1 METPRRAFALSRA
14 ALAAASLFASAAA
27 PAAELTWDA
36 DGAASAALGG
46 TGTWNLLGSTWD
58 NAGTAQAWT
67 SADSAIFGTTAGTV
81 TLGTDITAQG
91 LTFSVDGYTLT
102 GSTLTLGGGITANGS
117 ATISSGITLGAASS
131 WSVANTK
138 TLTVS
143 GTIGGGF
150 ALTKSGE
157 GTLALNAANTF
168 SGGLTLSSGSITL
181 GDNAGLGSGTLTF
194 AGGTLQTNGSNRV
207 VANNLAF
214 RASTSSGLV
223 GSPAGDILY
232 TGAASGSG
240 TAVLNSNVSRSVWLQ
255 GDWSGFTGTL
265 SLTQYTDGT
274 NYRLGGA
281 PGLTTSNDL
290 TNASNLSQA
299 KVVMAGTPT
308 NRALSWNGV
317 AGATVRIGELSGTG
331 GRIDASGRAAN
342 WEVGALGTSTTFA
355 GVIAGTGTSLTKVGV
370 GTLTLTGA
378 NTYTGGTSV
387 KGGELVISAESGL
400 GAAPGSY
407 VANHLTLD
415 NGALV
420 VTAGMTLGVNRGIT
434 LGSGGAWLRSTALGG
449 GTAYNIDAKVTGTG
463 QLNIFAHGNTS
474 DTGGGV
480 GGNLHLGNTGND
492 FTGNIVIKSGVVSFN
507 GDSAF
512 GNAANTI
519 TIEGGGFVATGN
531 RTLASTRSIILSGG
545 GDKIFRVYGS
555 QTLTVQ
561 GAISGAG
568 NVRHTDGGTL
578 TLAGTSNFTG
588 NLINAAGTLA
598 LSGAQGYTGYLH
610 ITNRTTLRLDADNVL
625 PDARTVLMYGGTTF
639 NVNGRTDTMG
649 SLTTG
654 SASDTDVIVNLGSVG
669 STGTLTVTSNSLP
682 AGMTSGYSE
691 ATVHAKVTGSGN
703 LAYVNTGSPTAV
715 WNISNTANDFIGNV
729 VVTAGRIRFLADG
742 ALGNAANDL
751 VFNGDPVTT
760 WGDQD
765 GRASLQVTN
774 GTNLTLGSG
783 RTLTL
788 NSGKEGTLHVW
799 GGTTTTVEG
808 QVTGAGG
815 LRKQDSGVLLLSNAA
830 NNWSGSLNIVNG
842 EVRIGSAGALSPSA
856 QVFVHAGTLNING
869 FSSSSRG
876 LSSATGGTLNLGS
889 AGATLTSTGALK
901 PSHYGTQSLDGK
913 ITGTGNLTY
922 ANATSHTDAWDIRA
936 TTNDFVGT
944 ITVRSGRMR
953 FASDASLG
961 NLENDL
967 VFDGETVTT
976 WGNGD
981 GRASVQIVNS
991 GDLTFSAARTITL
1004 NAGKQGT
1011 FYVWGTRLH
1020 TVQGQVTGAG
1030 GLRKEDDGTLV
1041 LGNVTNNWT
1050 GDTRVARGTL
1060 RVGAA
1065 GALSSGTTLLIGG
1078 SGTVNLNSL
1087 QSSVVGL
1094 ASEGQTGGLLNG
1106 GGRLTVTGGGNYDY
1120 SGRVS
1125 LSTLRQS
1132 GTGTQTL
1139 SGPVDNDGALAE
1151 VTSGTL
1157 VLAKASSATVHAIGI
1172 HDQIGLW
1179 VMGGTARLGGTGGD
1193 QIFTNTHVS
1202 VTGGVFDLNARS
1214 EGFRALVGDGGA
1226 VRNDGVSAATL
1237 TLGETTQA
1245 GISSAYSGSVG
1256 VGGVSALNLTK
1267 VGGGA
1272 QTLSGALDLGAI
1284 TVSAGTLTLAGAG
1297 AHSGAISVASLAT
1310 IELDVASEHAIGG
1323 ALTGAG
1329 TLTKSGAG
1337 LLLLGT
1343 SGGFFG
1349 TMNVLAGTARL
1360 TADNALGT
1368 AGISVAAGATLDLN
1382 GRSFSNLL
1390 TLAEGSF
1397 LVGTGSLVAGS
1408 GTLDLSTVE
1417 LPAEVTISVA
1427 TGGTLNF
1434 GSREYSGN
1442 VLYAGGSVVGANF
1455 TGNLVV
1461 SGTGVQL
1468 GAGIGAGTV
1477 KIGSGASAVVSAGF
1491 TRDILFEGG
1500 ALGGLSTAG
1509 YAGTVTVGAG
1519 ATLDVDAYQPIDTI
1533 YGNIQVQAGSTL
1545 AGSGTF
1551 AGSVSV
1557 SGTLAPGNSPGLMA
1571 YEDGLSLGAASVTQ
1585 WEFDASTVEL
1595 YVDEFSLQTGRGD
1608 GFDAIDITG
1617 GTLSI
1622 APGAQLSIVAPT
1634 SYDYDAAF
1642 WTTTRLFHFVSLG
1655 ENTNI
1660 TGQFVF
1666 ANGTT
1671 RLGLTAGRWDILGTN
1686 GTDSGVFLQWTPV
1699 PEPSTYGL
1707 LLGGLALAGAVARR
1721 KSRRYGSSAR

>member
-1 METPRRAFALSRA
+1 METSRRALVLSRA

-36 DGAASAALGG
+36 DGAASAELGG
-46 TGTWNLLGSTWD
+46 TGTWDLLGSTWD

-157 GTLALNAANTF
+157 GTLVLNAANTF

-214 RASTSSGLV
+214 QASTSSGLV

-232 TGAASGSG
+232 TGAATGSG

-274 NYRLGGA
+274 NYRLGGV

-308 NRALSWNGV
+308 NRNLSWNGV

-415 NGALV
+415 SGALV

-480 GGNLHLGNTGND
+480 GGNLYLGNTGND

-545 GDKIFRVYGS
+545 GDKIFRVYGN

-561 GAISGAG
+561 GAISGTG

-654 SASDTDVIVNLGSVG
+654 SASDTDATVNLGSVG

-682 AGMTSGYSE
+682 AGMTGGYSE

-703 LAYVNTGSPTAV
+703 LAYANAGSPTAV

-729 VVTAGRIRFLADG
+729 VVTAGRIRFASN
-742 ALGNAANDL
+742 ATLGNAENDL
-751 VFNGDPVTT
+751 IFNGDVVTT
-760 WGDQD
+760 WGDSD

-774 GTNLTLGSG
+774 GSNLTLTSG
-783 RTLTL
+783 RTVIL
-788 NSGKEGTLHVW
+788 NSGKEGTFHVW

-815 LRKQDSGVLLLSNAA
+815 LRKQDSGVLLLGNAA

-842 EVRIGSAGALSPSA
+842 EVRIGAAGALSPSA
-856 QVFVHAGTLNING
+856 QVFVHAGTLNLNG

-876 LSSATGGTLNLGS
+876 FSSATGGTVNLGS
-889 AGATLTSTGALK
+889 SGATLTSTGALK
-901 PSHYGTQSLDGK
+901 PSGYGTQSLDGK
-913 ITGTGNLTY
+913 ITGTGNLLY

-944 ITVRSGRMR
+944 LTVRSGRMR

-967 VFDGETVTT
+967 IFDGEHVST

-991 GDLTFSAARTITL
+991 GDLTFSAARTIIL
-1004 NAGKQGT
+1004 NEGKQGT
-1011 FYVWGTRLH
+1011 FFVWGTRLH

-1041 LGNVTNNWT
+1041 LSNVTNNWT

-1120 SGRVS
+1120 SGRIS
-1125 LSTLRQS
+1125 ESTLRLS
-1132 GTGTQTL
+1132 GSGTQTL
-1139 SGPVDNDGALAE
+1139 SGPVDSDGALAE

-1214 EGFRALVGDGGA
+1214 EGFRALVGNGGA
-1226 VRNDGVSAATL
+1226 VRNDGGSAATL
-1237 TLGETTQA
+1237 TLGETTTS
-1245 GISSAYSGSVG
+1245 GVSSTYSGSVG

-1267 VGGGA
+1267 VGAGA
-1272 QTLSGALDLGAI
+1272 QSLTGSLDLGAV

-1297 AHSGAISVASLAT
+1297 SHSGAISVASAAT
-1310 IELDVASEHAIGG
+1310 LVLDVASEHTLGG
-1323 ALTGAG
+1323 VLSGAG
-1329 TLTKSGAG
+1329 TLSKSGSG
-1337 LLLLGT
+1337 VLLLGT
-1343 SGGFFG
+1343 SGSFSG
-1349 TMNVLAGTARL
+1349 TVSILTGTARL
-1360 TADNALGT
+1360 TANNALGS

-1382 GRSFSNLL
+1382 GQSFSNAL
-1390 TLAEGSF
+1390 TLAEGAILAGS
-1397 LVGTGSLVAGS
+1397 GTLSAGS
-1408 GTLDLSTVE
+1408 GTLDVSTIA
-1417 LPAEVTISVA
+1417 LPEGVALAVTS
-1427 TGGTLNF
+1427 GGTLNF
-1434 GSREYSGN
+1434 GNRVFGGNVTYSG
-1442 VLYAGGSVVGANF
+1442 GSIVGTNF

-1461 SGTGVQL
+1461 TGTGITL
-1468 GAGIGAGTV
+1468 GSGIGAGTV
-1477 KIGSGASAVVSAGF
+1477 LIGAGASAAIESGF
-1491 TRDILFEGG
+1491 SRDISFSGG
-1500 ALGGLSTAG
+1500 TLGGLSTPG
-1509 YAGTVTVGAG
+1509 YTGTVTVTSGA
-1519 ATLDVDAYQPIDTI
+1519 ALNVDAFQPIETV
-1533 YGNIQVQAGSTL
+1533 YGNIQVESGSTL
-1545 AGSGTF
+1545 TGSATF
-1551 AGSVSV
+1551 MGPVSV
-1557 SGTLAPGNSPGLMA
+1557 AGLLAPGNSPGLMA
-1571 YEDGLSLGAASVTQ
+1571 YEDGLSLGSASVTE
-1585 WEFDASTVEL
+1585 WEFTSVVES
-1595 YVDEFSLQTGRGD
+1595 YSDEFSFEVGRGND
-1608 GFDAIDITG
+1608 YDAIDIND
-1617 GTLSI
+1617 GTLAI
-1622 APGAQLSIVAPT
+1622 AAGAQLAIVAPVGFAYEDPFW
-1634 SYDYDAAF
+1634 SEQRVFQFVRLEEGAA
-1642 WTTTRLFHFVSLG
+1642 
-1655 ENTNI
+1655 I
-1660 TGQFVF
+1660 TGQFRF
-1666 ANGTT
+1666 GNQTT
-1671 RLGLTAGRWDILGTN
+1671 QLSLDAGSWNILGSN
-1686 GTDSGVFLQWTPV
+1686 GVDSGVYLQWTPV

-1707 LLGGLALAGAVARR
+1707 ILGGLALAGAAVRRRRMAR
-1721 KSRRYGSSAR
+1721 